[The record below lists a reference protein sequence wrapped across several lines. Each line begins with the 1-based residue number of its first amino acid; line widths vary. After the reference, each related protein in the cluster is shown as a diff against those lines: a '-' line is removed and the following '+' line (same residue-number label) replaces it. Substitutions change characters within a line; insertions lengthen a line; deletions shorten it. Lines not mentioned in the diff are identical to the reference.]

1 MNLIHFLNYINLA
14 KFADNVSKD
23 KTDEQ
28 TLNKLLNNDGAGK
41 IREKEHLPEVPA
53 ENLVRCIVP

>member
-28 TLNKLLNNDGAGK
+28 TLNKLFNNDGAGK
-41 IREKEHLPEVPA
+41 IRGFTDNTNKTTW
-53 ENLVRCIVP
+53 